1 MAHKVMIMVGH
12 GTDSAGNWD
21 CGTTLKKNGK
31 TYTEADLMM
40 PITTSAVKYLRR
52 SGVTVLS
59 DADSKNNKN
68 VKTGVA
74 WANKEKVELFISV
87 HCDWSPAPKGV
98 YPLYYSTSA
107 KGKKLAGL
115 LEKEIKNGMKMSS
128 RGITGRKDLAELSQ
142 TSMPAVILETGSID
156 DEFEIFTKKYD
167 EYGKC
172 IAKAVCS
179 YLGVTFVEADE
190 IKVDTT
196 SGTEVNFTTKVPANK
211 VIIRVKPDV
220 NSTKVQDCPSGIF
233 TIIRQS
239 GDWGLLKS
247 KLGWIYL
254 PYTTKQIPTPSTK
267 VVEYLAVVPANTCV
281 IRKSYSE
288 TAEQVRVCPAG
299 TFTIVEESSNG
310 WGKLKSNEGWIEL
323 SKVTKK
329 PVVKKGKIE
338 QFCEELIREEPIIM
352 SKMKYSNSDGECH
365 TWDDALKYK
374 KCNCAKYISYA
385 LQNVDLL
392 PEGTTFYWYHT
403 KQIKPAKALAYFK
416 AHPDEWQITYPNR
429 VMKKSELQVG
439 DICGWHSA
447 TSQHT
452 TAICGKDKD
461 GNFIWA
467 SGGHTDM
474 EKGMVK
480 VRPNFDKHVVNVH
493 IRYIGKDK

>member
-1 MAHKVMIMVGH
+1 
-12 GTDSAGNWD
+12 
-21 CGTTLKKNGK
+21 
-31 TYTEADLMM
+31 
-40 PITTSAVKYLRR
+40 
-52 SGVTVLS
+52 
-59 DADSKNNKN
+59 
-68 VKTGVA
+68 
-74 WANKEKVELFISV
+74 
-87 HCDWSPAPKGV
+87 
-98 YPLYYSTSA
+98 
-107 KGKKLAGL
+107 
-115 LEKEIKNGMKMSS
+115 MKMSS

-179 YLGVTFVEADE
+179 YLGVKFVEADVT
-190 IKVDTT
+190 KVDTT
-196 SGTEVNFTTKVPANK
+196 SGKEVNYIVRVPANK

-220 NSTKVQDCPSGIF
+220 NSAKVMDCPAGAF
-233 TIIRQS
+233 TIIREC
-239 GDWGLLKS
+239 GNWGLLKS
-247 KLGWIYL
+247 KKGWIYL
-254 PYTTKQIPTPSTK
+254 PYCTK
-267 VVEYLAVVPANTCV
+267 VDPA
-281 IRKSYSE
+281 
-288 TAEQVRVCPAG
+288 
-299 TFTIVEESSNG
+299 
-310 WGKLKSNEGWIEL
+310 
-323 SKVTKK
+323 
-329 PVVKKGKIE
+329 KKGKIE